1 MNLDRRAFLAGAM
14 SGAAILALSAC
25 VGPPSPAPSPT
36 GTVKPTPGS
45 GVPRASGFVRSA
57 WSTDPFS
64 RGATSFL
71 PVGASP
77 ELREA
82 LRQSV
87 SDRVFFAGEAT
98 SSDSP
103 GTLNGAQSSGERA
116 AAEVMTAASDGERI
130 AIIGAGMAGAAAA
143 KALTASGFDVLVFEG
158 RERLGG
164 RVDARSGDNWPLV
177 VDLGPSYLSGVESS
191 TLLDQLREADVT
203 TEVIDPDSRAERTPS
218 GEAVADSPDASIGA
232 ETVDAALAW
241 GAARSRDVSLSDALA
256 GAGGAATDGTVD
268 EVGVSPAAKVSAFVD
283 RTVTTRRGAATG
295 ELSTWYGLSDGGET
309 EGGDAF
315 IAGSA
320 EAIVKAGF
328 DDAEVWLSTPVTEVG
343 YDDDTVRLKMATG
356 ESLRVD
362 RVVVTVPLGV
372 LQSESIA
379 FDPPLPFA
387 QRAAITALGVG
398 TLEKV
403 WLRYDEPFWQDD
415 AVLWTI
421 VEETPPYT
429 TAPTAQGLETPTPTP
444 TDGSALLI
452 TEWVNLLPL
461 TGDAVLMGTIGGAG
475 ALELSALGDDE
486 VRAIAERSLLAFLP
500 ASS

>member
-1 MNLDRRAFLAGAM
+1 MNLDRRAFLAGAV
-14 SGAAILALSAC
+14 SGAAVLALSAC

-36 GTVKPTPGS
+36 GTVKPTTVP

-71 PVGASP
+71 PVGAAP

-98 SSDSP
+98 SSDFP
-103 GTLNGAQSSGERA
+103 GTLNGAQSSGQRA
-116 AAEVMTAASDGERI
+116 ATEVIAAASDGERI
-130 AIIGAGMAGAAAA
+130 AIVGAGMAGAAAA
-143 KALTASGFDVLVFEG
+143 KALTAAGFEVLVFEG

-164 RVDARSGDNWPLV
+164 RVDARTGDKWPLV
-177 VDLGPSYLSGVESS
+177 VDLGPSYLRGVESS
-191 TLLDQLREADVT
+191 TLSEQLHDADVT
-203 TEVIDPDSRAERTPS
+203 TEPIDSDSRIERTAS
-218 GEAVADSPDASIGA
+218 GASVSPDASIGRD
-232 ETVDAALAW
+232 TVDAAIAW
-241 GAARSRDVSLSDALA
+241 GAAGSRDVSLTDALA
-256 GAGGAATDGTVD
+256 GAGGAATDGSTD
-268 EVGVSPAAKVSAFVD
+268 ELGVSPAARVAAYVD
-283 RTVTTRRGAATG
+283 RTITTQRGAPTG
-295 ELSTWYGLSDGGET
+295 ELSTWYGLSDGDEP
-309 EGGDAF
+309 EGGDVF

-328 DDAEVWLSTPVTEVG
+328 EGAEVVLSTPVTQIG
-343 YDDDTVRLKMATG
+343 YDDDAVRLKMATG

-398 TLEKV
+398 ALEKV

-415 AVLWTI
+415 AVLWSI
-421 VEETPPYT
+421 VAETPPYT
-429 TAPTAQGLETPTPTP
+429 AAPTTPGLETPTPSP
-444 TDGSALLI
+444 SDGSELRI

-461 TGDAVLMGTIGGAG
+461 TGDAVLMGIIGGEA
-475 ALELSALGDDE
+475 ARELSALGDDE
-486 VRAIAERSLLAFLP
+486 VRTIAEQSLMAFLP
-500 ASS
+500 TTTS